1 MRPALV
7 MAASDIRLGPNA
19 KLGDGVCAMEAAE
32 ARGEPSAPAH
42 LSDLV
47 VDGKFVTSLPAKN
60 YSILLITFK
69 TTGWQHMLPTLNP
82 KRTARY

>member
-1 MRPALV
+1 MRPALL

-69 TTGWQHMLPTLNP
+69 TRGWQPGLPTLNP